1 MTDGPTAGS
10 REREIGAS
18 YAAASRRWP
27 LALFMT
33 IKRAVNETFNRFTRQ
48 LHLYGG
54 LFLCPFLLIF
64 AVSTIRL
71 NHGWQRPPDETT
83 TTVALPIPAD
93 LLADV
98 TNRQVTDDMTF
109 GERAAAGQPLLDHI
123 VTTLDLQGEIA
134 GAGVVRNGRTALNVA
149 RPGLVK
155 QIEVDVRT
163 QEATIT
169 ELRQGLFGTM
179 RYLHL
184 NPGPHRQPQW
194 MGTTTWGWVADAT
207 VYITLLLTL
216 SGIYLWVLVRE
227 ERKAGIVVLG
237 AGAVSFV
244 AVLSV
249 LLIG

>member
-1 MTDGPTAGS
+1 LVTA
-10 REREIGAS
+10 
-18 YAAASRRWP
+18 
-27 LALFMT
+27 
-33 IKRAVNETFNRFTRQ
+33 KRTFNEALDRFTRQ

-64 AVSTIRL
+64 AVSTIQL
-71 NHGWQRPPDETT
+71 NHGWYQPPDGTT
-83 TTVALPIPAD
+83 TTVGLPIPAEM
-93 LLADV
+93 LVDV

-109 GERAAAGQPLLDHI
+109 EERAAAGQPLLDHI
-123 VTTLDLQGEIA
+123 VEKLKLQGEIA
-134 GAGVVRNGRTALNVA
+134 GAGVVRNGRTMLNVA

-155 QIEVDVRT
+155 RIVVNVRT

-169 ELRQGLFGTM
+169 ELRQGLFGTL

-194 MGTTTWGWVADAT
+194 IGTTAWGWIADAT
-207 VYITLLLTL
+207 VYVTLLLTL

-244 AVLSV
+244 AVLYV
-249 LLIG
+249 LMIG

>member
-1 MTDGPTAGS
+1 MTTKQT
-10 REREIGAS
+10 
-18 YAAASRRWP
+18 
-27 LALFMT
+27 F
-33 IKRAVNETFNRFTRQ
+33 NEVVNRFTRQ

-64 AVSTIRL
+64 AISTIRL

-83 TTVALPIPAD
+83 TTVTLPIPAD

-98 TNRQVTDDMTF
+98 TNREATDDMTF

-134 GAGVVRNGRTALNVA
+134 GAGVVRNGRTMLNVA
-149 RPGLVK
+149 RPGIV
-155 QIEVDVRT
+155 QRVAVNVRT

-169 ELRQGLFGTM
+169 ELKQGLFGTM

-194 MGTTTWGWVADAT
+194 IGTKAWGWIADAT
-207 VYITLLLTL
+207 VYVTLLLTL
-216 SGIYLWVLVRE
+216 SGVCLWMFIRE
-227 ERKAGIVVLG
+227 ERKSGIAVLG
-237 AGAVSFV
+237 AGAISF
-244 AVLSV
+244 AAILYA
-249 LLIG
+249 LMLA

>member
-1 MTDGPTAGS
+1 VTT
-10 REREIGAS
+10 
-18 YAAASRRWP
+18 
-27 LALFMT
+27 
-33 IKRAVNETFNRFTRQ
+33 KRTFNEAVNGFTRQ

-54 LFLCPFLLIF
+54 LFVCPFLLIF

-71 NHGWQRPPDETT
+71 NHGWYRPPDEKT

-109 GERAAAGQPLLDHI
+109 EERAAAGQPLLDHI

-134 GAGVVRNGRTALNVA
+134 GAGVVRNGRTMLNVA
-149 RPGLVK
+149 RPGIVK
-155 QIEVDVRT
+155 RVEVNART
-163 QEATIT
+163 QEATVT
-169 ELRQGLFGTM
+169 ELRRGLFGTM

-194 MGTTTWGWVADAT
+194 IGTKAWGWIADAT

-216 SGIYLWVLVRE
+216 SGVYLWMFIRE
-227 ERKAGIVVLG
+227 ERKAGIAVLG
-237 AGAVSFV
+237 AGAVSF
-244 AVLSV
+244 AAILYA
-249 LLIG
+249 LMLA

>member
-93 LLADV
+93 WPWAHV
-98 TNRQVTDDMTF
+98 TALCQ
-109 GERAAAGQPLLDHI
+109 RAA
-123 VTTLDLQGEIA
+123 VF
-134 GAGVVRNGRTALNVA
+134 GV
-149 RPGLVK
+149 
-155 QIEVDVRT
+155 
-163 QEATIT
+163 
-169 ELRQGLFGTM
+169 
-179 RYLHL
+179 
-184 NPGPHRQPQW
+184 W
-194 MGTTTWGWVADAT
+194 
-207 VYITLLLTL
+207 
-216 SGIYLWVLVRE
+216 
-227 ERKAGIVVLG
+227 
-237 AGAVSFV
+237 
-244 AVLSV
+244 
-249 LLIG
+249 

>member
-1 MTDGPTAGS
+1 MTT
-10 REREIGAS
+10 
-18 YAAASRRWP
+18 
-27 LALFMT
+27 
-33 IKRAVNETFNRFTRQ
+33 KRTFNEAVNGFTRQ

-54 LFLCPFLLIF
+54 LFVCPFLLIF

-71 NHGWQRPPDETT
+71 NHGWYRPPDEKT

-109 GERAAAGQPLLDHI
+109 EERAAAGQPLFDHI

-134 GAGVVRNGRTALNVA
+134 GAGVVRNGRTMLNVA
-149 RPGLVK
+149 RPGIVK
-155 QIEVDVRT
+155 RVEVNART
-163 QEATIT
+163 QEATVT
-169 ELRQGLFGTM
+169 ELRRGLFGTM

-194 MGTTTWGWVADAT
+194 IGTKVWGWIADAT

-216 SGIYLWVLVRE
+216 SGVYLWMFIRE
-227 ERKAGIVVLG
+227 DRKAGIAVLG
-237 AGAVSFV
+237 AGVVSF
-244 AVLSV
+244 AAILYA
-249 LLIG
+249 LMLA